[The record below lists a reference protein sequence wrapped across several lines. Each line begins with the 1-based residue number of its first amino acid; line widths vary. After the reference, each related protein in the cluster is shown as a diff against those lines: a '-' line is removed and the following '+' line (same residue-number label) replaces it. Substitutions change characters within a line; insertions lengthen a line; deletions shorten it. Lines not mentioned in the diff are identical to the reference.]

1 MALDTLEQIHDFER
15 VVKPSDPPNPDIFSC
30 YRLIILKGLEVG
42 EFVSFQLLK
51 EMTGMQSAGNLASH
65 LKTLEKLGL
74 ITYHREHVGRRS
86 LAFYE
91 ITPKGL
97 SELQIIEEFLAVV
110 FRGLKHRG

>member
-1 MALDTLEQIHDFER
+1 MALDTLERIRAFER
-15 VVKPSDPPNPDIFSC
+15 VVKPSDPPNSDIFNC
-30 YRLIILKGLEVG
+30 YRLIILKGLEMG

-74 ITYHREHVGRRS
+74 ITYHREHVGRRN

-91 ITPKGL
+91 ITHKGL
-97 SELQIIEEFLAVV
+97 SELQTIEEFLDIV
-110 FRGLKHRG
+110 FRGLKRRG